1 VRVLDLLDR
10 TELGLSVA
18 WAEPAMLEREVKG
31 SYIIDLP
38 RPGRFLSEG
47 DLVLT
52 GAQWATGPAS
62 AEIFISEL
70 AEKNVAVLVVGRI
83 LIGEIPDYVVTECRN
98 RHIVLLTTSADVSF
112 KSISH
117 YIESAVSADAGSDSR
132 GLGFTRD
139 LLDSLASGQGAQG
152 ALRMFYTEFA
162 VDCWLLE
169 ADGTVTAMVG
179 QAPRTERI
187 GEVWNAALAAPADVL
202 VLPDESGRPS
212 SVYPIVGDTA
222 AGFLVCLGDHRTF
235 SPEIDRVMRTLVLVI
250 RVELE
255 LANDRRRAAE
265 RQVEELVGALAN
277 GSFAPDEAAAR
288 LRLLGADPNLPVTV
302 IAATVDDAGYP
313 ARAVLEAVTGMLAGA
328 GYLLVGTER
337 GDAFAESATAATAP
351 TTDGGTEVVLLVNG
365 PDPSADSLAHLLAR
379 PADRQHALLGSRRL
393 RIGISD
399 PTTSVG
405 QLTMAVHT
413 ARSRMRSIAGPGPI
427 RWSAGASPPSHDAL
441 LALLPDRARQSFAQA
456 LLAPLV
462 EYDARHGSE
471 LVHSLRAFLDAGCAW
486 QQAAGDLHVHVN
498 TLRYRIGRIETLT
511 QRDLTGMRDRV
522 DFYLALESMTP
533 PDA

>member
-1 VRVLDLLDR
+1 VRVLDLLER

-62 AEIFISEL
+62 ADVFVSEL
-70 AEKNVAVLVVGRI
+70 AAKDVAVLVVGRI
-83 LIGEIPDYVVTECRN
+83 LIGEIPDYIVTACRS

-112 KSISH
+112 KSISA
-117 YIESAVSADAGSDSR
+117 YIESAISADAGSDSR
-132 GLGFTRD
+132 ATAFTRD

-169 ADGTVTAMVG
+169 ADGAVTAMVG
-179 QAPRTERI
+179 QAPSTERI
-187 GEVWNAALAAPADVL
+187 GTVWNAALAATTDVF

-212 SVYPIVGDTA
+212 SVYPIVGVGP
-222 AGFLVCLGDHRTF
+222 AGYLVCLGDHRTF
-235 SPEIDRVMRTLVLVI
+235 SPDMARVMGSLVLVI

-255 LANDRRRAAE
+255 LANDRRRATE
-265 RQVEELVGALAN
+265 RQATDLIGSLLAD
-277 GSFAPDEAAAR
+277 SSAPGEAAAR
-288 LRLLGADPNLPVTV
+288 LRMLGADPNLPVTV
-302 IAATVDDAGYP
+302 VTAVVDDDGYP
-313 ARAVLEAVTGMLAGA
+313 TRAVLGAVTGMLADGNHLLIGSELREATPAGTPGA
-328 GYLLVGTER
+328 
-337 GDAFAESATAATAP
+337 
-351 TTDGGTEVVLLVNG
+351 EVVLLVNG
-365 PDPSADSLAHLLAR
+365 VDPTAEALVRLLDR
-379 PADRQHALLGSRRL
+379 PADGQRALLGARRL

-405 QLTMAVHT
+405 QLHSALLV
-413 ARSRMRSIAGPGPI
+413 ARARMRAIPGSAPI
-427 RWSAGASPPSHDAL
+427 RWSTGASPPSHDAL
-441 LALLPDRARQSFAQA
+441 LALLSDRVRHAFAQVM
-456 LLAPLV
+456 LSPLV
-462 EYDARHGSE
+462 EYDARHGSD
-471 LVHSLRAFLDAGCAW
+471 LVRTLRAFLDSGCAW
-486 QQAAGDLHVHVN
+486 QQAASDLHVHVN

-511 QRDLTGMRDRV
+511 ARDLATMRDRV
-522 DFYLALESMTP
+522 DFFLALDCQVPSD

>member
-1 VRVLDLLDR
+1 MRVLDLLDR
-10 TELGLSVA
+10 AELGLSVA

-52 GAQWATGPAS
+52 GAQWATGPDS
-62 AEIFISEL
+62 AEVFVSEL
-70 AEKNVAVLVVGRI
+70 AAKDAAVLVVGRI
-83 LIGEIPDYVVTECRN
+83 LIGEIPDYIVTACRS

-112 KSISH
+112 KSISS
-117 YIESAVSADAGSDSR
+117 YIESAISADAGPDSR
-132 GLGFTRD
+132 AAAFTRD

-179 QAPRTERI
+179 QAPSTERT
-187 GEVWNAALAAPADVL
+187 GAVWNAALAASADVF

-212 SVYPIVGDTA
+212 SVYPIVGDGP

-235 SPEIDRVMRTLVLVI
+235 SPDMVRVMGSLVLVI

-265 RQVEELVGALAN
+265 RQAAQLVASLLTD
-277 GSFAPDEAAAR
+277 STAPGEAAAR
-288 LRLLGADPNLPVTV
+288 MRMLGADPNLPVTV
-302 IAATVDDAGYP
+302 VTAVVDDAGYP
-313 ARAVLEAVTGMLAGA
+313 ARAVLGAVTGMLTGGDHLIIGSELGEPAAAGPA
-328 GYLLVGTER
+328 
-337 GDAFAESATAATAP
+337 DA
-351 TTDGGTEVVLLVNG
+351 EVVLLVNG
-365 PDPSADSLAHLLAR
+365 ADPTAESLVRLLDR
-379 PADRQHALLGSRRL
+379 PADGQRALLGARRL

-405 QLTMAVHT
+405 QLHSALLV
-413 ARSRMRSIAGPGPI
+413 ARSRMRAIPGTAPI
-427 RWSAGASPPSHDAL
+427 LWSTGANPPSHDAL
-441 LALLPDRARQSFAQA
+441 LALLSDRVRQTFAQA
-456 LLAPLV
+456 MLSPLLD
-462 EYDARHGSE
+462 YDARHGSD
-471 LVHSLRAFLDAGCAW
+471 LVRTLRAFLDSGCAW

-498 TLRYRIGRIETLT
+498 TLRYRVGRIEALT
-511 QRDLTGMRDRV
+511 QRDLASMRDRV
-522 DFYLALESMTP
+522 DFFLALECVDPRGFDTSDQRTS
-533 PDA
+533 

>member
-1 VRVLDLLDR
+1 VRVLDLLER

-31 SYIIDLP
+31 AYIIDLP

-52 GAQWATGPAS
+52 GAQWATGPDS
-62 AEIFISEL
+62 ADVFVSEL
-70 AEKNVAVLVVGRI
+70 AAKDVAVLVVGRI
-83 LIGEIPDYVVTECRN
+83 LIGEIPDYIVTACRS

-112 KSISH
+112 KSISA
-117 YIESAVSADAGSDSR
+117 YIESTISAGAGSDSR
-132 GLGFTRD
+132 ATAFTRD

-179 QAPRTERI
+179 QAPSTERV
-187 GEVWNAALAAPADVL
+187 GTVWNAALAAGTDVF

-212 SVYPIVGDTA
+212 SVYPITGDGP
-222 AGFLVCLGDHRTF
+222 AGYLVCLGDHRTF
-235 SPEIDRVMRTLVLVI
+235 SPDMVRVMGSLVLVI

-255 LANDRRRAAE
+255 LANDRRRAGE
-265 RQVEELVGALAN
+265 RQATELIRSLLAD
-277 GSFAPDEAAAR
+277 SSAPGEAAAR
-288 LRLLGADPNLPVTV
+288 LRMLGADPNLPVTV
-302 IAATVDDAGYP
+302 VTAVVDDAGYP
-313 ARAVLEAVTGMLAGA
+313 ARAVLGAVTGMLADGDH
-328 GYLLVGTER
+328 LLIGS
-337 GDAFAESATAATAP
+337 DL
-351 TTDGGTEVVLLVNG
+351 GGTTPAGAEVVLLVTG
-365 PDPSADSLAHLLAR
+365 ADPTADALVRLLDR
-379 PADRQHALLGSRRL
+379 PADGQRALLGSRRL

-405 QLTMAVHT
+405 QLHSALLA
-413 ARSRMRSIAGPGPI
+413 ARARMRAITGSAPI
-427 RWSAGASPPSHDAL
+427 RWSTGADSPSHDAL
-441 LALLPDRARQSFAQA
+441 LALLSDRVRQAFAQA
-456 LLAPLV
+456 MLTPLV
-462 EYDARHGSE
+462 DYDARHGSD
-471 LVHSLRAFLDAGCAW
+471 LVRTLRAFLDSGCAW

-498 TLRYRIGRIETLT
+498 TLRYRVGRIEALT
-511 QRDLTGMRDRV
+511 ARDLASMRDRV
-522 DFYLALESMTP
+522 DFFLALECLDPTD